1 MIPKNKQ
8 FRLKKV
14 QEQIRELR
22 KEESRLRIAITRDIK
37 NQVYKAI
44 KIYKNGTTYS
54 MNMGNSVLETNLP
67 SESEAFKTRE
77 IIANAFVQEQLKN
90 YV

>member
-1 MIPKNKQ
+1 MNSKNKQ
-8 FRLKKV
+8 FRLGKV
-14 QEQIRELR
+14 QEQIRELK
-22 KEESRLRIAITRDIK
+22 KEEGRLRIAITRDIK
-37 NQVYKAI
+37 SQVYKAI
-44 KIYKNGTTYS
+44 QIYRNGTTYS
-54 MNMGNSVLETNLP
+54 MNLGKSVLATNLP